1 VRNFEVLGYGFQ
13 NVSGRLRP
21 GNRAWEVDVEGA
33 SAAGHL
39 VVPYTFPGEVP
50 MVLDLERLHFGEPVR
65 ADEGGPDPDP
75 RQLPAIRVDLRDFAF
90 AGRQF
95 GHVQAEFARGTA
107 GMTLNQFTM
116 QHASFTARGS
126 GSWLVRDKGAE
137 CRLEFVADSDDVLGF
152 MTAMQLGSQITG
164 RNGRVSAT
172 LNWTGAPEIS
182 ALERLS
188 GRLEIAAKDG
198 ELTEVEPG
206 AGRML
211 GLMSLGH
218 LPRRLALDFN
228 DLTGKGLAYDTLRG
242 TFQLV
247 DGDAYT
253 DNLTLRGS
261 AAEIGIA
268 GRTSLRHRTY
278 DQTVVVTGQLGASLG
293 VAGAFAG
300 GPVVGAALLLFSQV
314 FKEPLKGAT
323 RGYYRITG
331 SWDDPQVKRIDAQE
345 LKDDRQ
351 AGSPQ
356 AARPVTEPPG
366 AQEPP

>member
-1 VRNFEVLGYGFQ
+1 MAWTCRSRNFEVLGYGFA

-21 GNRAWEVDVEGA
+21 GNRAWDVDVDGA
-33 SAAGHL
+33 TAAGHL

-75 RQLPAIRVDLRDFAF
+75 RQLPAIRVDLRDFVF

-116 QHASFTARGS
+116 QHASFTAKGN

-164 RNGRVSAT
+164 KQGRVSAT
-172 LNWTGAPEIS
+172 LSWPGAPEIS
-182 ALERLS
+182 ALGRLS
-188 GRLEIAAKDG
+188 GRLEITAKDG
-198 ELTEVEPG
+198 ELTEVEPGG

-218 LPRRLALDFN
+218 LPRRLALDFD

-242 TFQLV
+242 TFQLT
-247 DGDAYT
+247 DGEAYT

-268 GRTSLRHRTY
+268 GRTSLRNRTY
-278 DQTVVVTGQLGASLG
+278 DQTAVVTGRLGASLG
-293 VAGAFAG
+293 VGGALARRTG
-300 GPVVGAALLLFSQV
+300 GRRGAAGVLAGIQGAAERSHARLLSDHRL
-314 FKEPLKGAT
+314 LG
-323 RGYYRITG
+323 G
-331 SWDDPQVKRIDAQE
+331 SAG
-345 LKDDRQ
+345 Q
-351 AGSPQ
+351 AHRCAG
-356 AARPVTEPPG
+356 TEG
-366 AQEPP
+366 